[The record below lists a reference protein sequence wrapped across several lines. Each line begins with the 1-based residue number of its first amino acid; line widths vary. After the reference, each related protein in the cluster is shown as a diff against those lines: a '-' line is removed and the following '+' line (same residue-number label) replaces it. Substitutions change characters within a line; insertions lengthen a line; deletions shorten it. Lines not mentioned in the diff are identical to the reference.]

1 MLMIGI
7 QRSEKYPTKESEI
20 LSYFESIGY
29 SHDDDFIFNDS
40 GKVGYLIMDDVNYIV
55 FREEENVG
63 VFTHS
68 VITYIRTLTEF
79 DTITV
84 KENEDDADFIFIG
97 NAAEFI
103 VYWDEMGE
111 ERPKVICSEC
121 AEQIPDGIR
130 CIPCFGPLVGENE

>member
-1 MLMIGI
+1 MEARVVLGNFVNGIILTKGINTCLDNLFLMLMIGI
-7 QRSEKYPTKESEI
+7 QRSEKYPTKELEI

-40 GKVGYLIMDDVNYIV
+40 GKVGYLIMDDANYSV
-55 FREEENVG
+55 FREEDNVSI
-63 VFTHS
+63 FTHS
-68 VITYIRTLTEF
+68 IITYIRTLTEF

-103 VYWDEMGE
+103 VYWDEMGVE
-111 ERPKVICSEC
+111 EE
-121 AEQIPDGIR
+121 
-130 CIPCFGPLVGENE
+130 